1 MALWPSF
8 FNKERVIV
16 HIQGR
21 EENDLEKEAKAG
33 NEDTEERAV
42 WSLCA
47 VGGWKLL
54 QVLKQG
60 TDTFEVQLTSH

>member
-1 MALWPSF
+1 MALWPSS

-16 HIQGR
+16 HRQGR
-21 EENDLEKEAKAG
+21 EENDLEKEGEAG
-33 NEDTEERAV
+33 NEDTEEKAL

-47 VGGWKLL
+47 VGDWKLL